1 MDANE
6 ALRFLTMLGVE
17 TAEDLGRARKPAMQE
32 ALMVRIQEA
41 STVLRAALNGQPDA
55 KGPPDGDPPA

>member
-41 STVLRAALNGQPDA
+41 STVLRAALDKRADA
-55 KGPPDGDPPA
+55 KGRPDGDPPA